1 MTRIIG
7 VVSGKGG
14 VGKTTMVANLGMALA
29 KMGRNVVIL
38 DANLTTPS
46 LGLHLGLPLYPV
58 TLHDVLKGRANIKDA
73 IYMHESGVK
82 IIPAGISLRDMR
94 GVDSKDLPNALL
106 DLLGS
111 AEIVLLD
118 ASAGFGRETLAA
130 IEAADEIVIVTNPEI
145 SAVTDALKASK
156 IAEQL
161 GTKVTGLILNHVTGK
176 NYEMSTRDIMGMLD
190 NVTLIGEVPED
201 SEVQKAVALRMPVV
215 RNNPKSA
222 ASNKIMRIAA
232 SLVGEEDNFREVT
245 PWYRKM
251 FSFSRK
257 YN

>member
-14 VGKTTMVANLGMALA
+14 VGKTTMVANVGTALA
-29 KMGRNVVIL
+29 KMGKDVIVL

-46 LGLHLGLPLYPV
+46 LGMHLGLPLYPV
-58 TLHDVLKGRANIKDA
+58 TIHDVLKGRAGIKDA
-73 IYMHESGVK
+73 IYVHESGLK

-111 AEIVLLD
+111 ADIVILD

-130 IEAADEIVIVTNPEI
+130 IEASDEIIIVTNPEI
-145 SAVTDALKASK
+145 SAVTDALKATK

-161 GTKVTGLILNHVTGK
+161 GTKVTGVILNRMTGK
-176 NYEMSTRDIMGMLD
+176 DHEMSKRDIMTMLD
-190 NVTLIGEVPED
+190 NVEVLGEIPED
-201 SEVQKAVALRMPVV
+201 IKIQKSVSTRTPVV
-215 RNNPKSA
+215 KQFPNSDV
-222 ASNKIMRIAA
+222 SNRIMSIAA
-232 SLVGEEDNFREVT
+232 SLVGEEFKYTST
-245 PWYRKM
+245 PWYKKLFLFR
-251 FSFSRK
+251 
-257 YN
+257 

>member
-14 VGKTTMVANLGMALA
+14 VGKTTVVANLGTALA
-29 KMGRNVVIL
+29 KMGKDVIIL

-46 LGLHLGLPLYPV
+46 LGLHLGVPLYPV

-73 IYMHESGVK
+73 IYMHDSGVK
-82 IIPAGISLRDMR
+82 IIPAGLSLRDMR

-106 DLLGS
+106 DLLGN
-111 AEIVLLD
+111 AEIILLD

-130 IEAADEIVIVTNPEI
+130 MEAADEILIVTNPEI

-161 GTKVTGLILNHVTGK
+161 GTKVTGVIVNRVTGK
-176 NYEMSTRDIMGMLD
+176 NFEMSRKDILGMLD
-190 NVTLIGEVPED
+190 SVSMLGEVSESED
-201 SEVQKAVALRMPVV
+201 IQKAVSSRNPVV
-215 RNNPKSA
+215 RNNPKSL
-222 ASNKIMRIAA
+222 ASNQLMRIAA
-232 SLVGEEDNFREVT
+232 SLVGREDAFLEIK
-245 PWYRKM
+245 PWYRKL
-251 FSFSRK
+251 FSFR
-257 YN
+257 